1 MNATALL
8 KYEDVSKR
16 YADRFDAVKGM
27 NFSIARGETIVLIGP
42 SGCGKTTTLRMTN
55 RLEEPTSGRILLNGV
70 DTSEMDPTVLRRG
83 MGYVIQG
90 IGLFP
95 HMSVWENIATV
106 PKLKGVHRGDLD
118 GIVERSMALM
128 ELDKKQ
134 YAGKYPHE
142 LSGGQ
147 QQRVGVARALAGNP
161 EIILMDEPFGALDP
175 LVRETLQGELLLIKE
190 RMSTTILF
198 VTHDIHEAISLFQ
211 IMDFRPMF
219 ISCRLLCLDIVFNI
233 NQ

>member
-95 HMSVWENIATV
+95 HMSVWENIA
-106 PKLKGVHRGDLD
+106 KL
-118 GIVERSMALM
+118 
-128 ELDKKQ
+128 
-134 YAGKYPHE
+134 
-142 LSGGQ
+142 
-147 QQRVGVARALAGNP
+147 
-161 EIILMDEPFGALDP
+161 
-175 LVRETLQGELLLIKE
+175 LQKL
-190 RMSTTILF
+190 
-198 VTHDIHEAISLFQ
+198 
-211 IMDFRPMF
+211 
-219 ISCRLLCLDIVFNI
+219 
-233 NQ
+233 

>member
-190 RMSTTILF
+190 RIPAGDRKS
-198 VTHDIHEAISLFQ
+198 V
-211 IMDFRPMF
+211 
-219 ISCRLLCLDIVFNI
+219 V
-233 NQ
+233 